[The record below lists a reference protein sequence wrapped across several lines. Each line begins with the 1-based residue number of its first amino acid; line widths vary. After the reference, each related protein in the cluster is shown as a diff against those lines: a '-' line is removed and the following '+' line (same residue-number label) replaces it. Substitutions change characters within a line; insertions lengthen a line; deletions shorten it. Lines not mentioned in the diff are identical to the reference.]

1 MRSPFPNILHADP
14 LQRYHSGPP
23 IGALDDPPHVPPEEF
38 GRMILGQPSTLTAP
52 KLPQG
57 IHQLVDPI
65 DQLWE
70 HMNHCL
76 VLHSQVG
83 LTRAASREYAGL
95 ILSVLNKS
103 QAIMLDNVEQINDFK
118 LAEYEEFASDFLT
131 KMKASWTLLQDRARF
146 VQSQVTSQADLLR
159 QRLAEISVHFLAAL
173 ERQKLISGPRLSE
186 LINDPH
192 EDNMLFRYIIQKAGP
207 VNNLSKVYLNFDL
220 KLSLQNSHFTEDIHD
235 LLKNL
240 NEATWQNLRRLYLGA
255 QLKIFETSTL
265 GEVGKQFLHY
275 TSPTKLAEGLEGPS
289 HASPKE
295 WFLVTLLPQVF
306 LPLSPSFDMNEE
318 LVKSKLL
325 HGMIAFMIQY
335 HVKDVMETLKKSP
348 TYRQLQAFD
357 IATLFLSDA
366 FKTVYRE
373 FGEALKKVPQDFS
386 FKAEPAFWTNINKD
400 DQALFLPWETK
411 VSSDRFVGFG
421 NPSYRLA
428 ALLPPPHF
436 GVELLKEW
444 PGRMLEANL
453 EALQYATPPIVTL
466 LEHKSQLIAIKFAIH
481 RHIVDIKMR
490 EISSKE
496 AEEREILS
504 ESSSAA
510 ETSERNR
517 SKGRSGKG
525 KLQRKLA
532 REIEDIQRAAR
543 ETREKEATA
552 RQIAQWEKSSKESA
566 ARDTVERMLSILQP
580 E

>member
-1 MRSPFPNILHADP
+1 
-14 LQRYHSGPP
+14 
-23 IGALDDPPHVPPEEF
+23 
-38 GRMILGQPSTLTAP
+38 
-52 KLPQG
+52 
-57 IHQLVDPI
+57 
-65 DQLWE
+65 
-70 HMNHCL
+70 
-76 VLHSQVG
+76 
-83 LTRAASREYAGL
+83 
-95 ILSVLNKS
+95 
-103 QAIMLDNVEQINDFK
+103 
-118 LAEYEEFASDFLT
+118 
-131 KMKASWTLLQDRARF
+131 
-146 VQSQVTSQADLLR
+146 
-159 QRLAEISVHFLAAL
+159 
-173 ERQKLISGPRLSE
+173 
-186 LINDPH
+186 
-192 EDNMLFRYIIQKAGP
+192 
-207 VNNLSKVYLNFDL
+207 
-220 KLSLQNSHFTEDIHD
+220 
-235 LLKNL
+235 
-240 NEATWQNLRRLYLGA
+240 
-255 QLKIFETSTL
+255 
-265 GEVGKQFLHY
+265 
-275 TSPTKLAEGLEGPS
+275 
-289 HASPKE
+289 
-295 WFLVTLLPQVF
+295 
-306 LPLSPSFDMNEE
+306 
-318 LVKSKLL
+318 
-325 HGMIAFMIQY
+325 
-335 HVKDVMETLKKSP
+335 METLKKSP

-400 DQALFLPWETK
+400 DQALFLPWEAK
-411 VSSDRFVGFG
+411 VSSDTFVGFG

-481 RHIVDIKMR
+481 RHIVDIRTR

-496 AEEREILS
+496 AEERDILL
-504 ESSSAA
+504 ESSSGP
-510 ETSERNR
+510 EINR

-552 RQIAQWEKSSKESA
+552 RQIAQWEKSAKEAA